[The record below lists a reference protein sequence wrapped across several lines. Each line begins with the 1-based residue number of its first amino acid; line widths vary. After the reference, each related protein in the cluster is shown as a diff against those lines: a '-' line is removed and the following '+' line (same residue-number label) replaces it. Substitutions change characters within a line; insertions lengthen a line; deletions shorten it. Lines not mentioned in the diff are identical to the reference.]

1 MILEKLQEDF
11 HGGGVAGGAGGGGGG
26 AGCASGHHPATPEGV
41 RMMYILAVLL
51 LIDAAWFAWAARL
64 TGAWWI
70 R

>member
-1 MILEKLQEDF
+1 MMEYRNIM
-11 HGGGVAGGAGGGGGG
+11 GAIGT
-26 AGCASGHHPATPEGV
+26 ATPEGV